1 MANIRHLKQGGIKAM
16 QTQPKQWLLLL
27 AKVSLITLLAVFI
40 LLSIPTTLT
49 VHAEVSMTENEP
61 IGTYANDLG
70 TGIDWQHT
78 GWLFYL
84 VEPNGV
90 EASDVKAVLS
100 SSLPI
105 VTDKEVPINNMALI
119 TISGSKFSNYADIKT
134 NATWGAPFQNG
145 VYRGEEVNAWL
156 DSDSDGDGHLNA
168 SEVVAEWFGKAAA
181 LQWEAKE
188 VYLVYEPFYWGRLI
202 KDGLTTGYWWC
213 GTTPRWGIVQ
223 HNLGIN
229 EDDAGDPLTKSYTNN
244 VFPNCVVTEDF
255 EEIRGMKLNVAAG
268 KGGQLKNTDMYTSP
282 TGRQVTGYGIG
293 VAWNDAAATSTY
305 DEPLGSTPGPAPND
319 KDKIKEGEPTANI
332 VKFYEN
338 TMIKGEEKKI
348 TRASFTRTPTPKII
362 AIENE
367 IPTGYKLKG
376 WYTSS
381 TFKSASGSS
390 PIYDEYKSSMDNI
403 QTGSSAKTITL
414 GSEETTLYVLLVKS
428 KMEEVAVEADRILY
442 ESELSKGINVGTK
455 IESQDVTYSLHA
467 LQCKGH
473 CPGYC
478 PGHDDEYCEGACKD
492 DGKTCSGHPVSCP
505 DDGKCATHEEGSCDC
520 ESKSYCTMTL
530 VDKALDFKRANTNL
544 PNDFI
549 AQTAKFKDWVK
560 PAIATRSGVAA
571 YDIVKNYNYAYVL
584 HRGTEDKA
592 TLCDYKPEAGNSL
605 AADLFKNPKPKYVS
619 NKGRTENG
627 QYSGKIPIKLLEKGA
642 DKETSAKSATC
653 TATDTASAS
662 VNPAVEESVIVK
674 VYRGDTTEPDTSISK
689 NKMLYYKWKMNNT
702 AGRQI
707 KSGANITFYPYIR
720 MTIQNI
726 DGEGNP
732 LDKQNVNVL
741 SEYER
746 EIIPN
751 DYAEIDW
758 SYQPVNL
765 HIQSQQWALD
775 RNLTNGDKGW
785 NLPNQVLKGGAT
797 YSLTTDPQTVSLNTY
812 QTISIGSA
820 REISV
825 IKGSCE
831 LTESSAIEAHTDFV
845 DEAIKKYEEAEVIQY
860 VNTDPSAETAWSD
873 GGIQVYAGADISD
886 LDNGSDEASTD
897 PKYYLRTDVDN
908 VKNITRA
915 DLDVTQGTTDTNF
928 YRFYSDINGKIYMVS
943 SKSADGVTS
952 GAGTKILD
960 KNQDE
965 SALSGM
971 ALRLNQ
977 RTGAVT
983 KLLAAIERNTGNDT
997 TAEWADAETDGKWYN
1012 EAYDGIVVMVQET
1025 KITIGFKV
1033 PSKRVTILDPKLVP
1047 YIQSKENQAN
1057 AAFLTQYKTTLTED
1071 IPITYFK
1078 GEPIFMKEADL
1089 LYNSNK
1095 FYIPNMTVQNSK

>member
-1 MANIRHLKQGGIKAM
+1 M

-414 GSEETTLYVLLVKS
+414 GAEETTLYVLLVKS
-428 KMEEVAVEADRILY
+428 KIEEVAVEADRILY

-530 VDKALDFKRANTNL
+530 VDKALDFKRANSNRKHPL
-544 PNDFI
+544 I
-549 AQTAKFKDWVK
+549 AITSQFTDWVK

-571 YDIVKNYNYAYVL
+571 YPIVKNYNYAYVL

-605 AADLFKNPKPKYVS
+605 AADLFKYPKPKYVS

-627 QYSGKIPIKLLEKGA
+627 QYSGKIPITLLEKGA

-689 NKMLYYKWKMNNT
+689 DKMLYYKWKMNNT
-702 AGRQI
+702 AGHQV

-758 SYQPVNL
+758 SYQPLNL

>member
-414 GSEETTLYVLLVKS
+414 GAEETTLYVLLVKS
-428 KMEEVAVEADRILY
+428 KIEEVAVEADRILY

-530 VDKALDFKRANTNL
+530 VDKALDFKRANSNRKHPL
-544 PNDFI
+544 I
-549 AQTAKFKDWVK
+549 AITSQFTDWVK

-571 YDIVKNYNYAYVL
+571 YPIVKNYNYAYVL

-605 AADLFKNPKPKYVS
+605 AADLFKYPKPKYVS

-627 QYSGKIPIKLLEKGA
+627 QYSGKIPITLLEKGA

-689 NKMLYYKWKMNNT
+689 DKMLYYKWKMNNT
-702 AGRQI
+702 AGHQV

-758 SYQPVNL
+758 SYQPLNL

>member
-16 QTQPKQWLLLL
+16 QKQQRKWLLLL
-27 AKVSLITLLAVFI
+27 AKASLITLLAVFI
-40 LLSIPTTLT
+40 LLSIPTPLT
-49 VHAEVSMTENEP
+49 VHADSMTEQDP
-61 IGTYANDLG
+61 IGAHADDLG
-70 TGIDWQHT
+70 TGISYQHT

-84 VEPNGV
+84 VYPDGVRASTIAATYSYSTPAQTDVGKPIANTALLTAIDCTQYTDFDKIDSNAEWGPPFDNGGNFRGN
-90 EASDVKAVLS
+90 DVREWLKA
-100 SSLPI
+100 
-105 VTDKEVPINNMALI
+105 DN
-119 TISGSKFSNYADIKT
+119 
-134 NATWGAPFQNG
+134 
-145 VYRGEEVNAWL
+145 
-156 DSDSDGDGHLNA
+156 DGDGHTQAYGLIKYWWNEDFA
-168 SEVVAEWFGKAAA
+168 IK
-181 LQWEAKE
+181 WESKE
-188 VYLVYEPFYWGRLI
+188 VYLVFEPFYWGRLI
-202 KDGLTTGYWWC
+202 KNGLTTGYWYC
-213 GTTPRWGIVQ
+213 GTVHRWGVIQ
-223 HNLGIN
+223 HLLKIN
-229 EDDAGDPLTKSYTNN
+229 EDDAGDPITKTYTNN
-244 VFPNCVVTEDF
+244 VFPHCVTLEACP
-255 EEIRGMKLNVAAG
+255 EITAMGLTAPSS
-268 KGGQLKNTDMYTSP
+268 GGLVKNTDMYTSMYGKQT
-282 TGRQVTGYGIG
+282 TGRGLGI
-293 VAWNDAAATSTY
+293 VWNDASATSTY

-390 PIYDEYKSSMDNI
+390 PIYNEYKSSMDNI

-414 GSEETTLYVLLVKS
+414 GAEETTLYVLLVKS
-428 KMEEVAVEADRILY
+428 KIEEVAVEADRILY

-530 VDKALDFKRANTNL
+530 VDKALDFKRANSNRKHPL
-544 PNDFI
+544 I
-549 AQTAKFKDWVK
+549 AITSQFTDWVK

-571 YDIVKNYNYAYVL
+571 YPIVKNYNYAYVL

-605 AADLFKNPKPKYVS
+605 AADLFKYPKPKYVS

-627 QYSGKIPIKLLEKGA
+627 QYSGKIPITLLEKGA